1 MTKKLVCLLLAAFL
15 FVSLI
20 ALLAACRSGGNTQ
33 ESTSQSTVLSPQAYD
48 GTTPDAS
55 SPDTADVFSLEV
67 PTEET
72 EE

>member
-1 MTKKLVCLLLAAFL
+1 MTKKLICLLLAAFL
-15 FVSLI
+15 LVSLI
-20 ALLAACRSGGNTQ
+20 ALLAACRNGGDTQ
-33 ESTSQSTVLSPQAYD
+33 EPTSQSAVLSPQEND